1 MDNENQQHTVQDL
14 ISLAY
19 DQKPIEFGDAFND
32 LIMDRIAV
40 AVQDK
45 KIEAAQRIYGAQ
57 EVEDAQNE
65 LDQEEETEQEETE
78 DGESA

>member
-32 LIMDRIAV
+32 LVMDRIAL

-45 KIEAAQRIYGAQ
+45 KIEVAQRIYGAQ
-57 EVEDAQNE
+57 EVEDARNE
-65 LDQEEETEQEETE
+65 LDQEEPEQEETE

>member
-32 LIMDRIAV
+32 LVMDRIAL

-57 EVEDAQNE
+57 EVEDARNE
-65 LDQEEETEQEETE
+65 LDQEEPEQEETE

>member
-32 LIMDRIAV
+32 LVMDRIAL

-45 KIEAAQRIYGAQ
+45 KIEVAQRIYGAQ
-57 EVEDAQNE
+57 EVEDARHE
-65 LDQEEETEQEETE
+65 LDQEEPEQEETE

>member
-19 DQKPIEFGDAFND
+19 DQKPIEFNDAFND
-32 LIMDRIAV
+32 LVMDRIAV

-45 KIEAAQRIYGAQ
+45 KIEVAQRIYGAQ

-65 LDQEEETEQEETE
+65 LDQEEQEQEETE